1 MPRARKPRSARLS
14 LTESGGTVTKLGR
27 VRVNMLT
34 VAANPTRIMQDLVSL
49 PLELSVVVRVLVG
62 TDCSG

>member
-1 MPRARKPRSARLS
+1 
-14 LTESGGTVTKLGR
+14 
-27 VRVNMLT
+27 MLIF
-34 VAANPTRIMQDLVSL
+34 AANPIRIKQDLVSL